1 MTGSEVLSVK
11 TGPGCRNPHP
21 AQGNTGKCAFPP
33 PAHPPCHPPLRIIEA
48 QDDVIKAQDKIIQ
61 SKDYWR
67 WACEEEYWKWKS
79 LTDKDFPQ
87 PAGGLE
93 G

>member
-1 MTGSEVLSVK
+1 MCFSPPRSTTLSS
-11 TGPGCRNPHP
+11 T
-21 AQGNTGKCAFPP
+21 
-33 PAHPPCHPPLRIIEA
+33 PLRIIEA

-87 PAGGLE
+87 PPGGLE